1 MKPGIV
7 AALVALTLAAS
18 GCSHVK
24 PRSAPIGASAE
35 LTQLADA
42 GAHVVYQATYSYSTA
57 GVLTPGISTRMQIVQ
72 RPPSSIRKLETST
85 TGTDGKTVTV
95 RSWQATDSRGS
106 YSCTDYAGLGVR
118 CIPNALPAATFQ
130 SAQLDELF
138 DSPRR
143 SGFFS
148 NVTRAAA
155 RARIAG
161 QLATCFQ
168 GTPAPGAEP
177 ATYELCYTSDGILLR
192 ARRTIPSSVSSST
205 DSRREAVVEATTV
218 SRTVAAADLRLPGP
232 ITDPADVR
240 R

>member
-1 MKPGIV
+1 VKA
-7 AALVALTLAAS
+7 AALVVALTIAAS

-24 PRSAPIGASAE
+24 PRSAPIGAASE

-42 GAHVVYQATYSYSTA
+42 GAHVIYQATYSYSTA
-57 GVLTPGISTRMQIVQ
+57 GVLTPGITTRMQIVQ

-85 TGTDGKTVTV
+85 TGTDGKTITV

-106 YSCTDYAGLGVR
+106 YSCTDYAGIGVR
-118 CIPNALPAATFQ
+118 CIPNALPAATFH

-143 SGFFS
+143 AGFFS

-161 QLATCFQ
+161 QVATCFQ
-168 GTPAPGAEP
+168 GTPAAGAEA

-192 ARRTIPSSVSSST
+192 ARRTLQSSISSGS
-205 DSRREAVVEATTV
+205 DSRREAVVQATTV
-218 SRTVAAADLRLPGP
+218 SRSVTAADLRLPGP
-232 ITDPADVR
+232 ITEPADVNR
-240 R
+240 